1 MDLKIKIKDIGFDDV
16 LKLKIKC
23 QSCDYWFTCNKR
35 SLVKEFNKTFKLKD
49 FLRSKLFELKSKS
62 NKGHQLNSFIKNGGK
77 IKIAYLNKS
86 EIKGMMIYGNH
97 YLFPK
102 LKEFKVYPPDSS
114 SIFLACMFIEPNYQ
128 DFGLGERLLLS
139 VEKDILKQGKK
150 SLETIAKRQNDDI
163 PEDDFENL
171 HLIPFKFLIKNGFF
185 IKKNDKYFPLLRL
198 DLSTIETVL
207 NEEESL
213 LARLFKKKEL
223 SRSTFI
229 NTKSTKTGSS
239 NR

>member
-1 MDLKIKIKDIGFDDV
+1 MDLNLKIKDIGFADV
-16 LKLKIKC
+16 LKFKIKC
-23 QSCDYWFTCNKR
+23 HSCDYWFKCNKR
-35 SLVKEFNKTFKLKD
+35 SLVKEFNKSFKLLD
-49 FLRSKLFELKSKS
+49 FFRSKLFELKSK
-62 NKGHQLNSFIKNGGK
+62 NNNDNLLGSFIKNGGK

-86 EIKGMMIYGNH
+86 EIKAMMIYGSP

-114 SIFLACMFIEPNYQ
+114 SIFLACMFVEPEYQ
-128 DFGLGERLLLS
+128 DFGVGERLLLS
-139 VEKDILKQGKK
+139 VEKDMLKQGKK
-150 SLETIAKRQNDDI
+150 SLETVAKRQNDDI
-163 PEDDFENL
+163 SENEYENL

-185 IKKNDKYFPLLRL
+185 IKKNDEYFPLLRL

-207 NEEESL
+207 SEEESL
-213 LARLFKKKEL
+213 FARLFAKKEL

-229 NTKSTKTGSS
+229 NTKNSKTDLN